1 MSRELLASQ
10 KNNLGIFLDPRT
22 KLAVLITIAV
32 FILGGSYEGIMQ
44 YYIIVLAAIPLL
56 LLSAA
61 RKWKGAV
68 LYILIFGGSLCL
80 EMFGLSRLTGVANY
94 IAVAVVGILLRFTP
108 SVVMGYFVVTTTT
121 VSEFV
126 AAMERLHLPQQIT
139 IPMSVMF
146 RFFPTVAEEWSAI
159 GDAMRMRGVRFGGGK
174 ASAILEYRIVPMMI
188 CSVKIGEEL
197 SQAALTRGLGGP
209 VKRTNICKLGFHVQD
224 VQNFFIHGRSL
235 AAARSSL
242 SRSRCTAVLRGGA
255 GEEGGCRAEAFAGR
269 EALAEEDDRE
279 RHDEYGREVVD
290 EGGGSDGGAFVG
302 LKEQHPIQAQKNAG
316 TRQPREIRP
325 YGSPVHFSAE
335 EGAGG
340 EEKRRSDEA
349 AAKHDDGA
357 RQLDRADEESD
368 GAEDQHGGEISK
380 HGRRSE

>member
-10 KNNLGIFLDPRT
+10 KNNSGILLDPRT

-56 LLSAA
+56 LLLAA

-94 IAVAVVGILLRFTP
+94 IAVTIVGILLRFTP

-146 RFFPTVAEEWSAI
+146 RFFPTVAEENGAPL
-159 GDAMRMRGVRFGGGK
+159 GTPCGLRGVRFGGGK
-174 ASAILEYRIVPMMI
+174 AGAIFRVSD
-188 CSVKIGEEL
+188 CS
-197 SQAALTRGLGGP
+197 
-209 VKRTNICKLGFHVQD
+209 
-224 VQNFFIHGRSL
+224 
-235 AAARSSL
+235 
-242 SRSRCTAVLRGGA
+242 
-255 GEEGGCRAEAFAGR
+255 
-269 EALAEEDDRE
+269 
-279 RHDEYGREVVD
+279 
-290 EGGGSDGGAFVG
+290 
-302 LKEQHPIQAQKNAG
+302 
-316 TRQPREIRP
+316 
-325 YGSPVHFSAE
+325 
-335 EGAGG
+335 
-340 EEKRRSDEA
+340 
-349 AAKHDDGA
+349 HDDLL
-357 RQLDRADEESD
+357 RQNWRGTLSGSSHTGIRRPGEAD
-368 GAEDQHGGEISK
+368 K
-380 HGRRSE
+380 YL

>member
-10 KNNLGIFLDPRT
+10 KNNSGILLDPRT

-126 AAMERLHLPQQIT
+126 AAMERLP
-139 IPMSVMF
+139 P
-146 RFFPTVAEEWSAI
+146 
-159 GDAMRMRGVRFGGGK
+159 
-174 ASAILEYRIVPMMI
+174 
-188 CSVKIGEEL
+188 
-197 SQAALTRGLGGP
+197 
-209 VKRTNICKLGFHVQD
+209 
-224 VQNFFIHGRSL
+224 
-235 AAARSSL
+235 AAADHHSYVCDVSL
-242 SRSRCTAVLRGGA
+242 LSHGCGRMERYWGCHADAWRPLWWWKSRCDFRVSDCPHDDLLRQNRRGTVPGSPYA
-255 GEEGGCRAEAFAGR
+255 GIGR
-269 EALAEEDDRE
+269 PGKT
-279 RHDEYGREVVD
+279 DEY
-290 EGGGSDGGAFVG
+290 
-302 LKEQHPIQAQKNAG
+302 L
-316 TRQPREIRP
+316 
-325 YGSPVHFSAE
+325 
-335 EGAGG
+335 
-340 EEKRRSDEA
+340 
-349 AAKHDDGA
+349 
-357 RQLDRADEESD
+357 
-368 GAEDQHGGEISK
+368 
-380 HGRRSE
+380 

>member
-1 MSRELLASQ
+1 
-10 KNNLGIFLDPRT
+10 
-22 KLAVLITIAV
+22 
-32 FILGGSYEGIMQ
+32 MQ

-174 ASAILEYRIVPMMI
+174 VGAILEYRIVPMMI

-224 VQNFFIHGRSL
+224 VIFLLICLG
-235 AAARSSL
+235 
-242 SRSRCTAVLRGGA
+242 
-255 GEEGGCRAEAFAGR
+255 AFA
-269 EALAEEDDRE
+269 
-279 RHDEYGREVVD
+279 
-290 EGGGSDGGAFVG
+290 
-302 LKEQHPIQAQKNAG
+302 AQ
-316 TRQPREIRP
+316 I
-325 YGSPVHFSAE
+325 YVLSAR
-335 EGAGG
+335 G
-340 EEKRRSDEA
+340 
-349 AAKHDDGA
+349 
-357 RQLDRADEESD
+357 
-368 GAEDQHGGEISK
+368 
-380 HGRRSE
+380 

>member
-10 KNNLGIFLDPRT
+10 KNNSGILLDPRT

-68 LYILIFGGSLCL
+68 FYILIFGGSLCL
-80 EMFGLSRLTGVANY
+80 EMFGLS
-94 IAVAVVGILLRFTP
+94 P

-174 ASAILEYRIVPMMI
+174 VGAILEYRIVPMMI

-224 VQNFFIHGRSL
+224 VIFLLICLGAFAAQIYVL
-235 AAARSSL
+235 AA
-242 SRSRCTAVLRGGA
+242 RG
-255 GEEGGCRAEAFAGR
+255 
-269 EALAEEDDRE
+269 
-279 RHDEYGREVVD
+279 
-290 EGGGSDGGAFVG
+290 
-302 LKEQHPIQAQKNAG
+302 
-316 TRQPREIRP
+316 
-325 YGSPVHFSAE
+325 
-335 EGAGG
+335 
-340 EEKRRSDEA
+340 
-349 AAKHDDGA
+349 
-357 RQLDRADEESD
+357 
-368 GAEDQHGGEISK
+368 
-380 HGRRSE
+380 

>member
-10 KNNLGIFLDPRT
+10 KNNSGILLDPRT

-146 RFFPTVAEEWSAI
+146 RFFPTVAEEWTAKA
-159 GDAMRMRGVRFGGGK
+159 DATHPHGVPNGAPFFRHRREK
-174 ASAILEYRIVPMMI
+174 AEHDRHWDRDLLRQ
-188 CSVKIGEEL
+188 VKPL
-197 SQAALTRGLGGP
+197 
-209 VKRTNICKLGFHVQD
+209 
-224 VQNFFIHGRSL
+224 
-235 AAARSSL
+235 
-242 SRSRCTAVLRGGA
+242 
-255 GEEGGCRAEAFAGR
+255 
-269 EALAEEDDRE
+269 
-279 RHDEYGREVVD
+279 
-290 EGGGSDGGAFVG
+290 
-302 LKEQHPIQAQKNAG
+302 
-316 TRQPREIRP
+316 
-325 YGSPVHFSAE
+325 
-335 EGAGG
+335 
-340 EEKRRSDEA
+340 
-349 AAKHDDGA
+349 
-357 RQLDRADEESD
+357 
-368 GAEDQHGGEISK
+368 HGGHEFADGC
-380 HGRRSE
+380 GRDYEVPHDNSRRKPEEQPHNGNRDKICNPGQIG

>member
-10 KNNLGIFLDPRT
+10 KNNSGILLDPRT

-61 RKWKGAV
+61 RKGKGAV

-80 EMFGLSRLTGVANY
+80 EMFGLSRLAGVANY
-94 IAVAVVGILLRFTP
+94 IAVAIVGILLRFTP

-159 GDAMRMRGVRFGGGK
+159 GDAMRMRGVRFGGG
-174 ASAILEYRIVPMMI
+174 MI

-224 VQNFFIHGRSL
+224 VIFLLICLG
-235 AAARSSL
+235 
-242 SRSRCTAVLRGGA
+242 
-255 GEEGGCRAEAFAGR
+255 AFA
-269 EALAEEDDRE
+269 AQIYVLA
-279 RHDEYGREVVD
+279 
-290 EGGGSDGGAFVG
+290 
-302 LKEQHPIQAQKNAG
+302 
-316 TRQPREIRP
+316 TR
-325 YGSPVHFSAE
+325 G
-335 EGAGG
+335 
-340 EEKRRSDEA
+340 
-349 AAKHDDGA
+349 
-357 RQLDRADEESD
+357 
-368 GAEDQHGGEISK
+368 
-380 HGRRSE
+380 